1 VVTES
6 NLKIGDM
13 SGKTLSLVAL
23 LLVSSYSLAGVTPS
37 TELKDP
43 FFGEAIYYAY
53 QQRYFDA
60 ISRLDAELTQY
71 YGVDEPQLDSLNFHI
86 NQAEFSVGDFELGYR
101 MHQRAGRAISAVIEG
116 NVPAPVR
123 NEAIYRLSRLLFQ
136 TQDYVNALHS
146 IERINGEL
154 PSGMEN
160 DIAFLKGQIYLAN
173 GRFSDAEQ
181 IFARLEG
188 KDKYEGFAAY
198 NRGVSLFL
206 QGDDIDGLKAMDR
219 AGSVSG
225 SGRAIEAIRDKANL
239 VLGSRLLEKGEA
251 SVARKYL
258 ERVRLNGPFSN
269 RALLGAGWADIK
281 LEDFRHA
288 LVPWSILFK
297 RNVTDPSVQ
306 EALLGVPHAYAQIGF
321 YGKSALLYGSALQKI
336 DTELDKLDASLDS
349 IKEGRFLKAL
359 VREEGR
365 KDKDW
370 VIRLRE
376 LPQTPETFYLMALMA
391 SNDFQSM
398 LHNYLDLEALRKR
411 LASWST
417 NYAAYNDII
426 NLRRRYY
433 EPLLP
438 SIDAKFRKLDSVIRL
453 RMEQRE
459 RLGNK
464 LKKMLVAPQPEF
476 LATVSERIA
485 KQRITRME
493 RKLKGKRVDAR
504 TRHRIERLKGVI
516 SWNINTE
523 YQKRLTEA
531 FDHLAALDKD
541 IATLQESYASFVRTR
556 QAATQSYQGY
566 DEQIRRLGIKTD
578 NALTTVNTLMARQG
592 HLLEVMA
599 VDALMKRRQKLE
611 EYQVQARF
619 AMAENYDRAT
629 KAKTKAQE
637 DAARAE
643 AEQRNAEQLKAS
655 GGTPATEQPAT
666 EQAPAE
672 GEVKP

>member
-1 VVTES
+1 MVAES

-13 SGKTLSLVAL
+13 SSKALSLVVL
-23 LLVSSYSLAGVTPS
+23 LLVSGFSLAGVTAS

-43 FFGEAIYYAY
+43 FFGEAIYYAL
-53 QQRYFDA
+53 QQRHFDA
-60 ISRLDAELTQY
+60 ISRLDAELSQY

-136 TQDYVNALHS
+136 TQDTVNALHA
-146 IERINGEL
+146 IERIDGEL
-154 PSGMEN
+154 PAGMEN

-173 GRFSDAEQ
+173 GRFSEAEQ

-188 KDKYEGFAAY
+188 KDKYAGFAAY

-206 QGDDIDGLKAMDR
+206 QGRDEEGLQAMDR

-225 SGRAIEAIRDKANL
+225 SERETDAIRDKANL

-251 SVARKYL
+251 QLAGKYL
-258 ERVRLNGPFSN
+258 ERVRLDGPFSN

-281 LEDFRHA
+281 RENYKHA
-288 LVPWSILFK
+288 LVPWSILFN

-336 DTELDKLDASLDS
+336 DTELEKLDASLES
-349 IKEGRFLKAL
+349 IKAGRFLQAL

-376 LPQTPETFYLMALMA
+376 LPQAPETFYLMTLMA

-398 LHNYLDLEALRKR
+398 LQNYLDLEALRQR
-411 LASWST
+411 LSSWNT
-417 NYAAYNDII
+417 NYIAYNDII
-426 NLRRRYY
+426 ERRRRYY

-438 SIDAKFRKLDSVIRL
+438 TIDAQFRKLDSVIRL
-453 RMEQRE
+453 RMEQRQ
-459 RLGNK
+459 RLDKK

-485 KQRITRME
+485 KQRIAAME
-493 RKLKGKRVDAR
+493 KRLNGKRVDAR
-504 TRHRIERLKGVI
+504 TRHRIERLKGAI
-516 SWNINTE
+516 LWNIQTE

-541 IATLQESYASFVRTR
+541 IAALQEHYASFVRTR

-566 DEQIRRLGIKTD
+566 DESIRRLGIKTD

-599 VDALMKRRQKLE
+599 VDELVKRRQKLE

-637 DAARAE
+637 EAARAE
-643 AEQRNAEQLKAS
+643 AEQRNAEQLKSAAE
-655 GGTPATEQPAT
+655 PVPTES
-666 EQAPAE
+666 APTE